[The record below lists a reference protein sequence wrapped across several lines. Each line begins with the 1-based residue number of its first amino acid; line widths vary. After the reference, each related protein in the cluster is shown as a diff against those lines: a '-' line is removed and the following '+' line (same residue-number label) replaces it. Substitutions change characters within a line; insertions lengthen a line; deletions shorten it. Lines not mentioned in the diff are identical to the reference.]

1 MNQTNGS
8 EAILHCR
15 RLHNVYHTG
24 DEDLEVLRDLDLDV
38 WENEFTA
45 ITGESGCGKS
55 TLLHLLGCLDEPT
68 EGEIVYR
75 GEDLSKLGETS
86 RDRIRT
92 VEFGFVFQFHHL
104 MPEFNALENVS
115 IPAMIAG
122 QPAYAVRERAET
134 LLRELNLGGR
144 LTHKPA
150 KLSGGEL
157 QRVAVARS
165 LMNKPSILFMDEPT
179 GNLDPAHSAELIEL
193 IRSQQQTKRLT
204 VVMVTHDREIA
215 RSTDRHLQLRDG
227 KLFPV

>member
-15 RLHNVYHTG
+15 RLHKVYHTG

-92 VEFGFVFQFHHL
+92 V
-104 MPEFNALENVS
+104 
-115 IPAMIAG
+115 
-122 QPAYAVRERAET
+122 
-134 LLRELNLGGR
+134 
-144 LTHKPA
+144 
-150 KLSGGEL
+150 
-157 QRVAVARS
+157 
-165 LMNKPSILFMDEPT
+165 
-179 GNLDPAHSAELIEL
+179 
-193 IRSQQQTKRLT
+193 
-204 VVMVTHDREIA
+204 
-215 RSTDRHLQLRDG
+215 
-227 KLFPV
+227 